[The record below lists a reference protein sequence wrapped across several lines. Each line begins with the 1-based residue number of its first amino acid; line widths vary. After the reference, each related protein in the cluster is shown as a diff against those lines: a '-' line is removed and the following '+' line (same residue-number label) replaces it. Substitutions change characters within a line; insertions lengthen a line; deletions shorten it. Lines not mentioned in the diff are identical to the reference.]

1 MDWMKL
7 LQEIFYVCV
16 IPLLGVLTTYLIQF
30 LKVKGNQ
37 IAESVDNDLAAK
49 YIKMLTETICT
60 CVEETNQ
67 TYVDALKKAGT
78 FDAEAQKEAFTK
90 CKDAVMK
97 ILSNEAKE
105 YLASIYGDLDKFIE
119 SMIEAQVKQAK
130 KSS

>member
-16 IPLLGVLTTYLIQF
+16 IPLLGVLTTYLVQF
-30 LKVKGNQ
+30 LKIKGNQ
-37 IAESVDNDLAAK
+37 IAESVDNDLATK

-67 TYVDALKKAGT
+67 TYVDALKKDGA
-78 FDAEAQKEAFTK
+78 FDAEAQKEAFMK
-90 CKDAVMK
+90 CKDAVMT
-97 ILSNEAKE
+97 ILSEEAKE
-105 YLASIYGDLDKFIE
+105 YLSSIYGDLDKFIE
-119 SMIEAQVKQAK
+119 SMIEAQVKQSK

>member
-7 LQEIFYVCV
+7 LQEIFCVCI

-30 LKVKGNQ
+30 LRAKGNQ
-37 IAESVDNDLAAK
+37 IAESVNNELAAK
-49 YIKMLTETICT
+49 YIKMLTETICA
-60 CVEETNQ
+60 CVDETNQ
-67 TYVDALKKAGT
+67 TYVDALKASGS
-78 FDAEAQKEAFTK
+78 FDAEAQKQAFMM

-97 ILSNEAKE
+97 ILSNEAKD

>member
-16 IPLLGVLTTYLIQF
+16 IPLLGVLTTYLVQF

-37 IAESVDNDLAAK
+37 IAESVDNDLATK

-78 FDAEAQKEAFTK
+78 FDAEAQKEAFMK
-90 CKDAVMK
+90 SKDAVMK
-97 ILSNEAKE
+97 ILSEEAKE
-105 YLASIYGDLDKFIE
+105 YLSSIYGDLDKFIE
-119 SMIEAQVKQAK
+119 SMIEAQVKQSK

>member
-30 LKVKGNQ
+30 LKAKGNQ

-60 CVEETNQ
+60 CVDETNQ
-67 TYVDALKKAGT
+67 TYVDALKASGS
-78 FDAEAQKEAFTK
+78 FDVEAQKEAFMR

-97 ILSNEAKE
+97 ILSNEAKD